1 MQKAKVKSR
10 QEVVVV
16 VVLAVVLALTSFY
29 FSTANCCPAKWQ
41 TETEETAEFY
51 ELLVALN
58 NVSLS
63 GLNHF

>member
-1 MQKAKVKSR
+1 VF
-10 QEVVVV
+10 
-16 VVLAVVLALTSFY
+16 LGLTSFY